1 MAGGRG
7 VGIAVVVDL
16 LLIFF
21 TVVIVVVAIFVVVSD
36 KVVGLV
42 LANLRVVVATVAFIL
57 PEDTVELPIEPG
69 NSERK
74 SVNNARRMTK

>member
-21 TVVIVVVAIFVVVSD
+21 TVVIVVVAIFVVVD